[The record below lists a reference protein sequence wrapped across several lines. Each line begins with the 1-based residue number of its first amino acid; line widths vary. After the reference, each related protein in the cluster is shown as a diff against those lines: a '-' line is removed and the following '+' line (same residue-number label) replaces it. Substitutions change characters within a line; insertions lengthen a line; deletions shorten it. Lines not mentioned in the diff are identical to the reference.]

1 MSKNIIDL
9 QNDLEDLKALS
20 VMVRSY
26 GEIASNRMKRT
37 RDNVLTQR
45 DFLQAIDEIFL
56 EVRSSYAKELERLA
70 RRRGFK
76 KGEHITFLAHNGKK
90 VAVFLSANTGLYG
103 DIMRRTFDLFIN
115 ESKRLGAE
123 ATVIGRLG
131 RSMMVSLGQDTPY
144 TYFDLPDYQIESGEL
159 NEIISHLVQYE
170 EIHVYYGKFESVTTQ
185 EPTELTISAE
195 TPIKGRRLDVR
206 VNYIFEPSLEKVL
219 EFFESEI
226 FASLFDQ
233 AVRESQLAK
242 FAARILAMDQAEGSV
257 RKSMDKTTFALS
269 RERHR
274 ATGRKQL
281 NALASVSEI
290 L

>member
-1 MSKNIIDL
+1 MSRNILNIQSDL
-9 QNDLEDLKALS
+9 ADLHALS

-26 GEIASNRMKRT
+26 GEIASNRMKQA
-37 RDNVLTQR
+37 RDNVLRQR

-56 EVRSSYAKELERLA
+56 EVRSSYAKELERLVKKK
-70 RRRGFK
+70 GFK

-103 DIMRRTFDLFIN
+103 DIMKRTFDLFISDTRN
-115 ESKRLGAE
+115 LGAE

-144 TYFDLPDYQIESGEL
+144 TYFDLPDYQVKSEEL
-159 NEIISHLVQYE
+159 ADIVKHLVQYE
-170 EIHVYYGKFESVTTQ
+170 EIYVYYGKFLSVTTQ
-185 EPTELTISAE
+185 EPTKLLISAE
-195 TPIKGRRLDVR
+195 TPIAGRKVDLRT
-206 VNYIFEPSLEKVL
+206 NYIFEPSLESIL

-233 AVRESQLAK
+233 SVRESQLAK
-242 FAARILAMDQAEGSV
+242 FAARILAMDQAEESV
-257 RKSMDKTTFALS
+257 KKNINKVSLYLS

-281 NALASVSEI
+281 NALASISKMF
-290 L
+290 